1 MKFNRTRRLRKNQ
14 VVRNMIRETSISLDD
29 FIYPL
34 FVLEGTNRKE
44 EISSMKGIY
53 RFSIDK
59 LLEEVEELLSL
70 GINSVIL
77 FGIPDEKD
85 ECGTSG
91 FVEDGIIQK
100 AVRAIK
106 VNYPQMYIVTDVC
119 MCEYT
124 SHGHCGILDENMD
137 VDNDKTL
144 EYLGKIALSHAKAGA
159 DMIAP
164 SDMMDGRVLYI
175 RNILDDNGFDMIP
188 IMAYSAKYASNYY
201 GPFRE
206 AAESAPSHGDR
217 KTYQMDYYNSDE
229 ALREIEADLLE
240 GADIVIV
247 KPALAYMDIIRRTK
261 DNFNVPVASYNVSG
275 EYSMIKSA
283 IEQGLVNEDII
294 METLVSLKRAG
305 SDILISYFAKDVAKM
320 LNK

>member
-1 MKFNRTRRLRKNQ
+1 MSFSRTRRLRKNQ
-14 VVRNMIRETSISLDD
+14 VVRNLIRETSISLDD

-34 FVLEGTNRKE
+34 FIVEGENKKE
-44 EISSMKGIY
+44 EISSMKGVY

-59 LLEEVEELLSL
+59 LLEEVRELLDL
-70 GINSVIL
+70 GINSIIL

-85 ECGTSG
+85 SCGTSG

-100 AVRAIK
+100 AIRAIK
-106 VNYPQMYIVTDVC
+106 ENYPEMYVVTDVC

-124 SHGHCGILDENMD
+124 DHGHCGILTDDGD

-144 EYLGKIALSHAKAGA
+144 EYLGKISLSHVEAGA
-159 DMIAP
+159 DMVAP
-164 SDMMDGRVLYI
+164 SDMMDGRVAAI
-175 RNILDDNGFDMIP
+175 RSVLDENGYEYIP

-229 ALREIEADLLE
+229 AMREIMADLEE
-240 GADIVIV
+240 GADLIIV
-247 KPALAYMDIIRRTK
+247 KPALAYMDIIRRAK
-261 DNFNVPVASYNVSG
+261 DEFNIPIASYNVSG

-283 IEQGLVNEDII
+283 IENGLVNEDII

-305 SDILISYFAKDVAKM
+305 SDILISYFAKDIARM
-320 LNK
+320 LKK